1 MTIFII
7 LIVLIILAIIKTSLD
22 AMYEIENKKRK
33 WFIWNQTNMI
43 NLHERIA

>member
-22 AMYEIENKKRK
+22 AMCEIKNKKRK
-33 WFIWNQTNMI
+33 
-43 NLHERIA
+43 